1 MNKPCACCGAT
12 SNVQIVALCPTCQAA
27 PRVAAVTRK
36 LAGPID
42 WHQIVGAVLYD
53 EHGHPVARVSS
64 IDIRNEKLDVTTFG
78 SGPYVPGWRTIRI
91 EADGII
97 DDKSE

>member
-1 MNKPCACCGAT
+1 M
-12 SNVQIVALCPTCQAA
+12 VA
-27 PRVAAVTRK
+27 RK

-53 EHGHPVARVSS
+53 EHGHPVARVRS

-97 DDKSE
+97 DDKSG